1 MNWPEVVDSAVK
13 IGLGALIG
21 GVVATYQAAALF
33 RRERKKALCDR
44 RRELLEEF
52 VEKFDAFGATVA
64 DYHASFWNLHEER
77 AKGKLTEEMKT
88 KHLKIDSQMTRAF
101 KQLHAVESR
110 LLLIREDDL
119 YDALRDYIADTQT
132 LYEKTELESTTLTED
147 DLSAFKER
155 LRDKRRALLRAVGER
170 YEAIALT

>member
-1 MNWPEVVDSAVK
+1 MNWPEVVDSALK

-21 GVVATYQAAALF
+21 GIVATYQSSVLF

-44 RRELLEEF
+44 RRELLEDF

-64 DYHASFWNLHEER
+64 DYHASFWNMQEDK
-77 AKGKLTEEMKT
+77 AKGKLTDEMKA
-88 KHLKIDSQMTRAF
+88 KHLKIDSQMMKAF

-119 YDALRDYIADTQT
+119 HDALRDYIADAQD
-132 LYEKTELESTTLTED
+132 LYEKTELETTTLTESEI
-147 DLSAFKER
+147 SAFKIG
-155 LRDKRRALLRAVGER
+155 LRDKRRALLRTVGER
-170 YEAIALT
+170 YEAIALA